1 MAAVF
6 NHDFLLTTDTPE
18 STRRPAAG
26 ADRFGLQI
34 IPDDATQQSTVAL
47 QGSID
52 GDTWTDLAE
61 ATTRTPLV
69 GCGGT
74 AKSPVVRY
82 VRVIARTLPDDGAV
96 RVHVVAK

>member
-1 MAAVF
+1 MAVF
-6 NHDFLLTTDTPE
+6 NHDFTLTADAPE

-34 IPDDATQQSTVAL
+34 VPDDACEAATVAL

-52 GDTWTDLAE
+52 GAAWADLAE

-82 VRVIARTLPDDGAV
+82 VRVVARTLSGDGASV
-96 RVHVVAK
+96 RAHVVAK